1 MEDHSD
7 SPSNEKRKHSKVL
20 LTLTTIYGILYLI
33 FVISSFFQEPF
44 DLERIIVY
52 LAFIIFLVGYY
63 YCWRNEMIGGIIFIL
78 WWGIMWYLGLFIAE
92 HDRGA
97 GVVMGIP
104 LFIIGIIFI
113 VSWYRKKGKSS
124 SLNNLNQIEKPTS

>member
-1 MEDHSD
+1 MKND
-7 SPSNEKRKHSKVL
+7 SEHQSNGKKKHSKVL

-33 FVISSFFQEPF
+33 FVITSFFEGPYDF
-44 DLERIIVY
+44 ERIIVY

-63 YCWRNEMIGGIIFIL
+63 YSWRNEMIAGIVFIL

-97 GVVMGIP
+97 GVVMGVP
-104 LFIIGIIFI
+104 LFIIGILFI
-113 VSWYRKKGKSS
+113 VSWYGKRGRSGNF
-124 SLNNLNQIEKPTS
+124 NNVN